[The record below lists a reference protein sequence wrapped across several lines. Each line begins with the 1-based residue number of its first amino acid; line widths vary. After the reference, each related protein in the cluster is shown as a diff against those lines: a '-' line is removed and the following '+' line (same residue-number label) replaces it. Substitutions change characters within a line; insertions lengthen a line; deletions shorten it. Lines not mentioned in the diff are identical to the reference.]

1 MIFTTGVE
9 GCGALG
15 AGVVALHVLM
25 YGEFVAAYATENG
38 LFVKFVF
45 RPNRG
50 RVICGFFV
58 AGETRIVPVATVE
71 FDGNDI
77 QRGVP
82 VNTPRL
88 IIHRLAVNRSTLYC
102 GLVKRNGFGLCLEAP
117 NT

>member
-1 MIFTTGVE
+1 MIFATGVE

-25 YGEFVAAYATENG
+25 YGEFVAAYATEDA
-38 LFVKFVF
+38 FSIKFFFGPYGSRMV
-45 RPNRG
+45 
-50 RVICGFFV
+50 CGFFMAGV
-58 AGETRIVPVATVE
+58 AWIVLVTAVE

-88 IIHRLAVNRSTLYC
+88 VIHGLAVNRNALYRS
-102 GLVKRNGFGLCLEAP
+102 LA
-117 NT
+117 

>member
-38 LFVKFVF
+38 LFIKFVF

-50 RVICGFFV
+50 RMICSFFMAGV
-58 AGETRIVPVATVE
+58 AWIVLVTAIE

-77 QRGVP
+77 QRGMP

-88 IIHRLAVNRSTLYC
+88 VIHGLAVNGYTLYR
-102 GLVKRNGFGLCLEAP
+102 GLA
-117 NT
+117 